1 MMPRIAA
8 ERITCG
14 NHRDPL
20 PALYKSLQSDKL
32 SATLA
37 FGRFMGSPRQRFPIF
52 LPLAIFLFDVLA
64 TVLVLSRDAHAA
76 ALSRYSSLILLP
88 GSYFYQAA
96 RLLPSMLE

>member
-1 MMPRIAA
+1 M
-8 ERITCG
+8 
-14 NHRDPL
+14 L
-20 PALYKSLQSDKL
+20 ALYKSLQSDKL